1 MKGQQEPEKTS
12 RVSGSQTLA
21 RGLSVLRHVADSPE
35 GMGVQDV
42 ADRLGV
48 HRTIAY
54 RILATLA
61 DFHLVVKAGDGRYRA
76 GAGTVALARS
86 YAGGVQEAAMPL
98 LRRAAEEL
106 GATVALLVAEGE
118 EAVALAVA
126 EPQTVNH
133 HIAFRLGSRHSLSLG
148 AAGLALR
155 SLRAPVGSEADGV
168 AEVRERGYAM
178 TFGQVEPGA
187 YGVAVPV
194 HLPGDLPLCV
204 NLITLREEVARDA
217 VEGMQALAEE
227 IRGSAA

>member
-1 MKGQQEPEKTS
+1 M
-12 RVSGSQTLA
+12 SGSQTLA
-21 RGLSVLRHVADSPE
+21 RGLSVLRHVADTPE
-35 GMGVQDV
+35 GLGVQEI

-54 RILATLA
+54 RMLATLA
-61 DFHLVVKAGDGRYRA
+61 DFHLVVKAGDGRYRT

-118 EAVALAVA
+118 EAVAIAVA
-126 EPQTVNH
+126 EPQSVNH

-155 SLRAPVGSEADGV
+155 SLRAAGPGEPEDL

-178 TFGQVEPGA
+178 TFGEVEPGA
-187 YGVAVPV
+187 YGVAAPV
-194 HLPGDLPLCV
+194 RVPGDLSLCV
-204 NLITLREEVARDA
+204 NLITLREEVARGS

-227 IRGSAA
+227 IRGSVA